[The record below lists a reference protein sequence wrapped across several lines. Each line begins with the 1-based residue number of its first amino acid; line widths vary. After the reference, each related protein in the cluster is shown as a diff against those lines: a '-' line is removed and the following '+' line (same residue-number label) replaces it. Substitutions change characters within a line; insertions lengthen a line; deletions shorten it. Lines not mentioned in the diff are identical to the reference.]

1 MSARARRC
9 DVDDDDASSRHSLA
23 RAPPMRVAASTLTA
37 RARHRA
43 TTITA
48 TRSRL
53 PSSRRRAT
61 TTTANGK
68 AAQLAPLDQRVDL
81 RVGLVISAKR
91 HEEAEKLVRERDG
104 DAREM
109 DSNSTTREEDERD
122 ERGAMERCE

>member
-1 MSARARRC
+1 
-9 DVDDDDASSRHSLA
+9 
-23 RAPPMRVAASTLTA
+23 MRVAASTLTA

-61 TTTANGK
+61 TTANGK

-91 HEEAEKLVRERDG
+91 HEEADKLVRERDG

-109 DSNSTTREEDERD
+109 DLNSTTREEDERD
-122 ERGAMERCE
+122 ERDGVNA

>member
-1 MSARARRC
+1 MHNLVTLSRA
-9 DVDDDDASSRHSLA
+9 L
-23 RAPPMRVAASTLTA
+23 PMRVAASTLTA

-43 TTITA
+43 MTIT
-48 TRSRL
+48 TRRSRL

-68 AAQLAPLDQRVDL
+68 AAQLAPLHQRVDL

-91 HEEAEKLVRERDG
+91 HEEADKLVRERDG

-109 DSNSTTREEDERD
+109 DLNSTTREEDERD
-122 ERGAMERCE
+122 ERDGVNA

>member
-1 MSARARRC
+1 MITTHRLVTFSRA
-9 DVDDDDASSRHSLA
+9 L
-23 RAPPMRVAASTLTA
+23 PMRVAASTLTA
-37 RARHRA
+37 RARHAAR
-43 TTITA
+43 TITSR
-48 TRSRL
+48 RSRL
-53 PSSRRRAT
+53 PTSRRVAT

-109 DSNSTTREEDERD
+109 NSKSTTREEDERD
-122 ERGAMERCE
+122 ERGDGAV

>member
-1 MSARARRC
+1 MMTTHRLVTFSRAL
-9 DVDDDDASSRHSLA
+9 S
-23 RAPPMRVAASTLTA
+23 MRVAASTLTA

-43 TTITA
+43 MTIT
-48 TRSRL
+48 TRRSRL
-53 PSSRRRAT
+53 LSSRRRAT

-91 HEEAEKLVRERDG
+91 HEEADKLVRERDG

-109 DSNSTTREEDERD
+109 DLNSTTREEDERD
-122 ERGAMERCE
+122 ERDGVNA

>member
-1 MSARARRC
+1 MITTHRLVTFSRA
-9 DVDDDDASSRHSLA
+9 L
-23 RAPPMRVAASTLTA
+23 PMRVAASTLTA

-43 TTITA
+43 MTINTR
-48 TRSRL
+48 RSRL

-109 DSNSTTREEDERD
+109 DSKSTTREEDERD
-122 ERGAMERCE
+122 ERGDGAV